1 MTRQLILASASPR
14 RRELLSLLGL
24 PFKVVASNI
33 PEENSDGLPPVDYAR
48 RLSREKAAD
57 VYGTLEDRTSLV
69 LGADTIVV
77 SDRPGLPTILEKPV
91 DDADAR
97 RMLRLLSGTTHT

>member
-1 MTRQLILASASPR
+1 MARQLILASASPR

-24 PFKVVASNI
+24 PFRVVVSSI
-33 PEENSDGLPPVDYAR
+33 PEENSESLQQVEYAR

-57 VYGTLEDRTSLV
+57 VYRALGSPTSLV

-77 SDRPGLPTILEKPV
+77 SDRPGLPTILEKPA
-91 DDADAR
+91 DESDAR
-97 RMLRLLSGTTHT
+97 RMLRLLSG